1 MTSTVANW
9 SHGDTRA
16 MAIEIQRLRKEYAEV
31 RSFLIEI
38 RTAQVKYVGARMS
51 DDGPHEPDEE
61 LYDLRLSGSLIRRI
75 DEHMVRIA
83 EEDAKAL
90 SLPAQ
95 PPVADYLVV
104 GHRGS
109 NEWFVVHVATRSVL
123 CKCYDEITA
132 IGIAKT
138 ASDLS

>member
-1 MTSTVANW
+1 MTSTAAPW

-16 MAIEIQRLRKEYAEV
+16 MATEIQRLRKEHAEALDLL
-31 RSFLIEI
+31 REI
-38 RTAQVKYVGARMS
+38 RTAQAKYVGARLS
-51 DDGPHEPDEE
+51 DDGPHEPDHE
-61 LYDLRLSGSLIRRI
+61 LYDVRLSGHLIGRI
-75 DEHMVRIA
+75 EEHVTRIA
-83 EEDAKAL
+83 YEDTKAL
-90 SLPAQ
+90 QRPAES
-95 PPVADYLVV
+95 PVADYLVV

-109 NEWFVVHVATRSVL
+109 NEWFVVHMATRSVL